1 MPTALSFASQVKK
14 ANLASAQSKNV
25 SACFMEHGLH
35 HNRWYKGKT
44 QTPGTA
50 DPVLYHHKFENMLA
64 SIGPGTEDHQR
75 VGDEIFV
82 EKLSLRLF
90 LSSPAKA
97 GSCITYRIIVYM
109 TANSVPG
116 STGDPMLL
124 KDNVDP
130 LLGFNNLLRSVD
142 KRGAHVLMEKL
153 IIPGKNGILGNG
165 NAVSQIEDIT
175 VSVKRNVNFQS
186 LGVTYGAKGGW
197 TNLHVAVLAYD
208 SILLKIPVSDAAMEI
223 EATEGLGMGTGGVGA
238 GARATVSATPIAFV
252 GCEYTIYYKEA

>member
-82 EKLSLRLF
+82 EKLCLRLF

-97 GSCITYRIIVYM
+97 GSCIT
-109 TANSVPG
+109 
-116 STGDPMLL
+116 
-124 KDNVDP
+124 
-130 LLGFNNLLRSVD
+130 
-142 KRGAHVLMEKL
+142 
-153 IIPGKNGILGNG
+153 
-165 NAVSQIEDIT
+165 
-175 VSVKRNVNFQS
+175 
-186 LGVTYGAKGGW
+186 
-197 TNLHVAVLAYD
+197 
-208 SILLKIPVSDAAMEI
+208 
-223 EATEGLGMGTGGVGA
+223 
-238 GARATVSATPIAFV
+238 
-252 GCEYTIYYKEA
+252 